1 MPVISE
7 SHNRSQRDYLTNALV
22 LSIENQYSSDNHN
35 PLRRAVGKSNTIEAL
50 TDLKYII
57 S

>member
-1 MPVISE
+1 MISE
-7 SHNRSQRDYLTNALV
+7 SHNRSQRDYLTNTLV

-35 PLRRAVGKSNTIEAL
+35 PLRRAIGKSNTIEAL